1 MYALEYPEMAAVP
14 GGRSRY
20 TENVMSNRF
29 FPLLFVWVQTD
40 SIVTDTVSNETWTE
54 VSVIRTRSDTWRIK
68 FKNAACL
75 ITRRVMKCHIPGTLI
90 HGVSQNISILT
101 PCTRS
106 ISKWHELCTL
116 WCGVSGVLYFLHF
129 DTQSVTILIKS
140 WHLLLGI
147 SGSITNCVS
156 TCDSCQ

>member
-1 MYALEYPEMAAVP
+1 MKYCNGGHEQDSKMRRKPLYP
-14 GGRSRY
+14 S
-20 TENVMSNRF
+20 
-29 FPLLFVWVQTD
+29 VWGQPQGNSET
-40 SIVTDTVSNETWTE
+40 ITVSNETWTE

-90 HGVSQNISILT
+90 HGGWQNISILT

-129 DTQSVTILIKS
+129 DTQSVTIFMMS
-140 WHLLLGI
+140 WHLLLGV
-147 SGSITNCVS
+147 SGSVTNCVS
-156 TCDSCQ
+156 TCQEHFRHTDKDW